1 MVKLKFRLVTPH
13 CPKCGGEMEF
23 LLLSIEGKPMGGHAC
38 AKCGYWGRPRE
49 WKPQSEEERL
59 FNRVFKA
66 VCGIELDDFLEY
78 VGGPLIREGPP
89 TKEWLN
95 VRKVDF
101 EYAALFS
108 WLAKLA
114 SSQFDYELWIENEEV
129 YIGYDS
135 PLGGD
140 VMEKVE
146 ALMDLHEAL
155 VKKGRG
161 HGR

>member
-1 MVKLKFRLVTPH
+1 VKPEFKLVIPH

-23 LLLSIEGKPMGGHAC
+23 QLLSIEGKPMGGHAC

-66 VCGIELDDFLEY
+66 VCGVELDDFLDY
-78 VGGPLIREGPP
+78 VGGLLIREGPP
-89 TKEWLN
+89 TRGWLN

-101 EYAALFS
+101 VCAELFS
-108 WLAKLA
+108 WLA
-114 SSQFDYELWIENEEV
+114 SSRFDYELWIENEGV
-129 YIGYDS
+129 YVGYDS

-146 ALMDLHEAL
+146 TLMDLYEAL
-155 VKKGRG
+155 VKKGGG